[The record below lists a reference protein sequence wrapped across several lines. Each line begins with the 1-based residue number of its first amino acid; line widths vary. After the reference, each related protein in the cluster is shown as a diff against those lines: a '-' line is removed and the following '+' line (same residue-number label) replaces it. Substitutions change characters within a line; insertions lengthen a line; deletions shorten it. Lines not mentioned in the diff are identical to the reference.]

1 VSHHDDAFHD
11 LFFVLSDEF
20 ETEKEQQFKV
30 FENVRFSSFHQLH
43 VIGSELKWRLL
54 KPHISGRRGQDEG
67 EINMNDVAISV
78 YENIIVV
85 PVLD

>member
-1 VSHHDDAFHD
+1 VSHHDNTFHD

-30 FENVRFSSFHQLH
+30 FENVRLSSFHQFH

-78 YENIIVV
+78 YENIIVM